1 MKTELI
7 LKNIL
12 LDVMSNCPVHLLEK
26 LVYDDSWFMPY
37 SVYYNSNCPPKL
49 KQALTCLSFIV

>member
-49 KQALTCLSFIV
+49 KRLSFIV